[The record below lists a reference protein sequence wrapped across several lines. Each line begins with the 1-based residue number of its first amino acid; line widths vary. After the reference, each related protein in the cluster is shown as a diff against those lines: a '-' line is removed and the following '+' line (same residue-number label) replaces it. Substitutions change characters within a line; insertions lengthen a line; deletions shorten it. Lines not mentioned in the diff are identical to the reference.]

1 MMGKKRIKL
10 IDINSQEIQDLE
22 EIKQL
27 WEEQKPFVG
36 KLTLGIV
43 TEILI
48 KEELKRLKN
57 KN

>member
-48 KEELKRLKN
+48 KEELKRLK
-57 KN
+57 K